1 MDWVTQP
8 DALLP
13 PPPRP
18 PRPGRATTCRYV
30 QDALCQTIPI
40 LDTERAYDICQVV
53 HEHGQATLVRS
64 VKKVVLKYS
73 IQLQQYGLTI
83 SMAPEGKFSGGKGG
97 GEGDGDGDDGGA
109 GGSEPPTE

>member
-1 MDWVTQP
+1 MTETRAR
-8 DALLP
+8 ALAS
-13 PPPRP
+13 
-18 PRPGRATTCRYV
+18 GGAVGRYV

-97 GEGDGDGDDGGA
+97 GEGEGDGDGDDGGA
-109 GGSEPPTE
+109 GGSDPPTE